1 MKKGKTKLSKSQLTS
16 TDIEN
21 FKSMLLAKRNEILS
35 NVLSIEAEALRSE
48 KTELS
53 SVPIHM
59 ADLGTDNYDIE
70 NTIGLMECERKLL
83 MEIDDALAR
92 IEEGTYGICEGS
104 DEPISKERLKA
115 IPWTRYCVAYADLL
129 EKGFVGKEED
139 FDQTAFEDL
148 IDKYE
153 DYKLYPFEE

>member
-1 MKKGKTKLSKSQLTS
+1 MKRRKTKLNKSQLTS

-35 NVLSIEAEALRSE
+35 NVLSMEAEALRSE

-92 IEEGTYGICEGS
+92 IEEGTYGTCEGS
-104 DEPISKERLKA
+104 DEPISKERLQA
-115 IPWTRYCVAYADLL
+115 IPWTRYCVAYADFL
-129 EKGFVGKEED
+129 EKEPVAKDEYFDDIVSED
-139 FDQTAFEDL
+139 QIDEDQN
-148 IDKYE
+148 
-153 DYKLYPFEE
+153 YKLYPAEE